1 MEWVFWMSEQSKPLD
16 KAANIVVKHSET
28 EEFLVVQRS
37 VHDTL
42 PLRWEFPGGGV
53 DEGEGIREAALRE
66 LAEETGLE
74 GEVLNRGDS
83 DTVEL
88 RERFL
93 EIHVFEVKVEEKDVK
108 LSREHR
114 DFQWVSKEE
123 IEKLDSEKGMQLD
136 LEAIN
141 KW

>member
-1 MEWVFWMSEQSKPLD
+1 MSEQSKPLE
-16 KAANIVVKHSET
+16 KAANAVVKYSET
-28 EEFLVVQRS
+28 EEFLIVQRS

-42 PLRWEFPGGGV
+42 PMRWEFPGGGV
-53 DEGEGIREAALRE
+53 DDGENIREAALRE

-74 GEVLNRGDS
+74 GEVLNRGDP

-93 EIHVFEVKVEEKDVK
+93 EIHVFEVEVDEKDVE

-123 IEKLDSEKGMQLD
+123 VEKLDSEKGMQLD

-141 KW
+141 EW